1 MFVLKLLIYT
11 NIYIY
16 IYTYCLRGALPPVD
30 LRAVCFVRAMFFCF
44 LFYIIVC
51 YVCYVYIST
60 HTHTCISIYIYF
72 KKYIYLCFSY
82 STYCYFVMTV
92 NDCLH
97 SFLTCILF
105 ERTLQLVVFESSSL

>member
-1 MFVLKLLIYT
+1 MNKNVCFKLLIYT

-60 HTHTCISIYIYF
+60 HTHMCIYIYIF
-72 KKYIYLCFSY
+72 KKYIYICVFPIVL
-82 STYCYFVMTV
+82 TV
-92 NDCLH
+92 
-97 SFLTCILF
+97 IL
-105 ERTLQLVVFESSSL
+105 